1 MGFGLLILGYF
12 LTFAFT
18 ISEAYFFADVVGA
31 LIVLYAC
38 SKLSEYNGYFK
49 YAAVI
54 DMVFT
59 LLALISGILLSMRLL
74 STGGTLATCL
84 NIAKAAAGCVLH
96 IFLFLGT
103 RGIALGADCKGL
115 AEKAMSRLVMIVVY
129 YVSWFGTLALSLA
142 APAYASYMSFVVYIY
157 FWVCLIANVLLF
169 HTCFGMLYP
178 AEGDPMQDRKP
189 SKIGIFRKLDESFD
203 KLDEKKNAYR
213 RESMEMALEEAQR
226 LAKEKEKKYGAK
238 KKKKK

>member
-31 LIVLYAC
+31 LIILYAC

-49 YAAVI
+49 YAAVTG
-54 DMVFT
+54 MMFT
-59 LLALISGILLSMRLL
+59 LLALTSGILLSMRLL
-74 STGGTLATCL
+74 PVGGTLTTIL
-84 NIAKAAAGCVLH
+84 NIAKAMVGCLLH
-96 IFLFLGT
+96 IFLLLGT

-115 AEKAMSRLVMIVVY
+115 AEKTMARMVMILVY
-129 YVSWFGTLALSLA
+129 YVSWFAVLALSLA
-142 APAYASYMSFVVYIY
+142 APSYASYLSFVVYIY
-157 FWVCLIANVLLF
+157 FWICLIANVLLF

-178 AEGDPMQDRKP
+178 AEGDPMQERKP
-189 SKIGIFRKLDESFD
+189 SKVGIFRKLDESFD
-203 KLDEKKNAYR
+203 TLDEKKNAYR
-213 RESMEMALEEAQR
+213 RESMEMALEEAER
-226 LAKEKEKKYGAK
+226 RAREKEKKYGAK